1 MIQTGEYTCLEI
13 MTRTVEGKKGYV
25 VLRDKEGREN
35 RYEAGKKYYQWLKIP
50 VERQS
55 SYELTS
61 RDAEI
66 SLAYLSGCE
75 NILEKGICFIE
86 PADGG
91 ISLSSR
97 EAAAYYDTPYRE
109 QYHFAPWK
117 NWMNDPNGLCWYQ
130 GYYHMYYQYNPH
142 GQVRNG
148 PTCTGGTQPARTWST
163 GHIFPLFW
171 SHRRRCWNR
180 QIYEKGEHFPEVR
193 WCWTMKRFSI

>member
-25 VLRDKEGREN
+25 VLRDKKGREN

-75 NILEKGICFIE
+75 NILEKGI
-86 PADGG
+86 
-91 ISLSSR
+91 
-97 EAAAYYDTPYRE
+97 
-109 QYHFAPWK
+109 
-117 NWMNDPNGLCWYQ
+117 
-130 GYYHMYYQYNPH
+130 
-142 GQVRNG
+142 
-148 PTCTGGTQPARTWST
+148 
-163 GHIFPLFW
+163 
-171 SHRRRCWNR
+171 
-180 QIYEKGEHFPEVR
+180 
-193 WCWTMKRFSI
+193 

>member
-142 GQVRNG
+142 GQE
-148 PTCTGGTQPARTWST
+148 WSNMYW
-163 GHIFPLFW
+163 GHAASPDLV
-171 SHRRRCWNR
+171 H
-180 QIYEKGEHFPEVR
+180 
-193 WCWTMKRFSI
+193 WTHLPVVL